1 MRALVLTQS
10 GPIRGQYPGHV
21 ITLDQSEGPRPDS
34 VWGQGETEMA
44 ECTDGPRSSQ
54 ASIHA
59 PLLLDNGPH
68 VLALENEKS
77 MDEWFLIIA

>member
-1 MRALVLTQS
+1 MSVLTGLRLVLDPTKDL
-10 GPIRGQYPGHV
+10 Y
-21 ITLDQSEGPRPDS
+21 EGPRPDS

-54 ASIHA
+54 ASSIHA
-59 PLLLDNGPH
+59 PILLDNGPD